1 MSAIDLGID
10 LGTAN
15 IIVYI
20 DGKGIVLNEPSVVAY
35 NSKTKQVIAVGDDA
49 FKMIGRTPEYISAI
63 RPLENGVVSDNS
75 MTESMIKE
83 FLRKVSGRF
92 LIKPRVILCVP
103 SFITEVESRAVID
116 AALKA
121 GARKV
126 YLIQEPIAAM
136 IGAGVDISKPDG
148 NMIVDIGGGTTDVAV
163 ISMNGIVKSKSIKV
177 AGNKLDEAITQYM
190 LNTYKIQIGSKTA
203 EQTKIELANVYR
215 PDGSKSML
223 VKGRHVLEGMP
234 RQVEITNLD
243 VYRAVMN
250 PVNQILAAIKE
261 VFEVTPPEL
270 ISDIITNGIHLTGG
284 GALLKGLAQLISDT
298 TNAPCVIAKDPLY
311 CVARGTGLAFKKIS
325 TLLDGFEAISMY
337 NH

>member
-136 IGAGVDISKPDG
+136 IGAGIDISKPDG

-203 EQTKIELANVYR
+203 EQTKVELANVYR

>member
-203 EQTKIELANVYR
+203 EQTKVELANVYR

>member
-136 IGAGVDISKPDG
+136 IGAGIDISKPDG